1 MLVQDII
8 FYIMIFILGTVF
20 GSFFTLAIYRIP
32 KKQDIVHTHSY
43 CPNCNHKLGFLD
55 LIPVFSYLFLGAKC
69 RYCKEKIR
77 PRYFIIEILSG
88 LVFVSI
94 AYLMNLSIANLN
106 YIVIIDSIFMVLYLC
121 FIFILAGIDKENRKI
136 EKSVVY
142 YGIIISLLYIAYLC
156 IIGEA
161 SIYRYVIYIIF
172 DIILLILDR
181 ITLKKY
187 AKNSY
192 LNNIILTVIV
202 MSIFTGEFV
211 TFNTIIYTLI
221 AISLTLILH
230 KIKNLKNKSKKEEK
244 QIYKT
249 IPVGFYIAVFN
260 IIYLLYVLLY
270 NKIAILWIWIKL
282 FCIYKIIYVIQ
293 GKGKLWIKKAKKE
306 YQQLI

>member
-156 IIGEA
+156 IIDEA

-192 LNNIILTVIV
+192 LNNIILNVII
-202 MSIFTGEFV
+202 MAIFTGEFV

-221 AISLTLILH
+221 AISVTLILH
-230 KIKNLKNKSKKEEK
+230 KIKNLKNKRKKEKE
-244 QIYKT
+244 QIYKK
-249 IPVGFYIAVFN
+249 IPIGFYIAVFN

-270 NKIAILWIWIKL
+270 NKIAV
-282 FCIYKIIYVIQ
+282 F
-293 GKGKLWIKKAKKE
+293 
-306 YQQLI
+306 

>member
-32 KKQDIVHTHSY
+32 KKQDITHTHSY

-156 IIGEA
+156 IIGGA

-202 MSIFTGEFV
+202 MAIFTGEFV

-221 AISLTLILH
+221 AISVTLILH

-249 IPVGFYIAVFN
+249 IPIGFYIAVFN

-270 NKIAILWIWIKL
+270 NKISL
-282 FCIYKIIYVIQ
+282 F
-293 GKGKLWIKKAKKE
+293 
-306 YQQLI
+306 

>member
-1 MLVQDII
+1 MPVQDII

-32 KKQDIVHTHSY
+32 KKQDITHTHSY

-106 YIVIIDSIFMVLYLC
+106 YIAVIDSIFMVLYLC

-156 IIGEA
+156 IIGGA

-202 MSIFTGEFV
+202 MAIFTGEFV

-221 AISLTLILH
+221 AISVTLILH

-249 IPVGFYIAVFN
+249 IPIGFYIAVFN
-260 IIYLLYVLLY
+260 IIYLIYILLY
-270 NKIAILWIWIKL
+270 NKISV
-282 FCIYKIIYVIQ
+282 F
-293 GKGKLWIKKAKKE
+293 
-306 YQQLI
+306 

>member
-1 MLVQDII
+1 MPVQDII

-32 KKQDIVHTHSY
+32 KKQDITHTHSY
-43 CPNCNHKLGFLD
+43 CPNCNHKLGSLD

-106 YIVIIDSIFMVLYLC
+106 YIAVIDSIFMVLYLC

-142 YGIIISLLYIAYLC
+142 YGIIISLLSIAYLC
-156 IIGEA
+156 IIGGA

-192 LNNIILTVIV
+192 LNNIILTVMV
-202 MSIFTGEFV
+202 MAIFTGEFV

-221 AISLTLILH
+221 AISVTLILH

-249 IPVGFYIAVFN
+249 IPIGFYIAVFN

-270 NKIAILWIWIKL
+270 NKISL
-282 FCIYKIIYVIQ
+282 F
-293 GKGKLWIKKAKKE
+293 
-306 YQQLI
+306 

>member
-1 MLVQDII
+1 MEAIVYVL
-8 FYIMIFILGTVF
+8 IFIIGTLF
-20 GSFFTLAIYRIP
+20 GSFYTLAVHRIP
-32 KKQDIVHTHSY
+32 KKQDITHTHSY

-202 MSIFTGEFV
+202 MAIFTGEFV

-221 AISLTLILH
+221 AISVTLILH
-230 KIKNLKNKSKKEEK
+230 KIKNLKNKRKKEKE
-244 QIYKT
+244 QIYKK
-249 IPVGFYIAVFN
+249 IPIGFYIAVFN

-270 NKIAILWIWIKL
+270 NKISV
-282 FCIYKIIYVIQ
+282 F
-293 GKGKLWIKKAKKE
+293 
-306 YQQLI
+306 

>member
-32 KKQDIVHTHSY
+32 KRQDIIHTHSY

-94 AYLMNLSIANLN
+94 AYLMNLNVANLN
-106 YIVIIDSIFMVLYLC
+106 YIVVIDSIFMVLYLC

-136 EKSVVY
+136 EKGVVY
-142 YGIIISLLYIAYLC
+142 YGIIISFLYIAYLC
-156 IIGEA
+156 IIGES

-192 LNNIILTVIV
+192 LNNIILTVII
-202 MSIFTGEFV
+202 MAIFTGEFV

-260 IIYLLYVLLY
+260 IFYLLYVLLY
-270 NKIAILWIWIKL
+270 NKI
-282 FCIYKIIYVIQ
+282 IYF
-293 GKGKLWIKKAKKE
+293 
-306 YQQLI
+306 